1 MKVNIQTNAIILHLF
16 IYNYINNGTSIVIL
30 LVVLNILNN
39 SFCSLINLNLSS
51 HTGHFDKSI
60 ILLFLPSQL

>member
-1 MKVNIQTNAIILHLF
+1 MKVDIQTNTIILHLF

-30 LVVLNILNN
+30 LVVLNN
-39 SFCSLINLNLSS
+39 SFYSLINLNLSS

>member
-1 MKVNIQTNAIILHLF
+1 MKVDIQINTIILHLF

-30 LVVLNILNN
+30 LVVLNN

-60 ILLFLPSQL
+60 IILFLPSQL